1 MSAHP
6 PMNAAV
12 WFEIPVTDMD
22 KAKAFYGAVVQGE
35 LIEQNDGPN
44 SNPMATFPVNDMK
57 TGVSGSIYPGNPPT
71 SGSGNTVHLAAPGR
85 LEDTMKRVA
94 DAGGQCRV
102 ARDQTAGRPICLLS
116 RPGWQFHRRV
126 RGRLRGL
133 TGRCAAPTAC
143 FKLSSTC
150 EAAGW
155 SRRGNSRSGLKS
167 TNAQSIATSRIC
179 NRRGCRSMAKLASDT
194 FCAGVSIFRR

>member
-12 WFEIPVTDMD
+12 WFEIPVTDID

-44 SNPMATFPVNDMK
+44 PNPMATFPVNDMK

-85 LEDTMKRVA
+85 LEDAPRRPPVSN
-94 DAGGQCRV
+94 CPV
-102 ARDQTAGRPICLLS
+102 HARRPV
-116 RPGWQFHRRV
+116 GHGAET
-126 RGRLRGL
+126 RG
-133 TGRCAAPTAC
+133 AA
-143 FKLSSTC
+143 
-150 EAAGW
+150 
-155 SRRGNSRSGLKS
+155 
-167 TNAQSIATSRIC
+167 
-179 NRRGCRSMAKLASDT
+179 
-194 FCAGVSIFRR
+194 